1 MTFKQLFNH
10 LSALNEDISVGG
22 GALGSAAADNFGG
35 AVGNKD
41 FYAPND
47 VRLPYA
53 IGAKRRRRLK
63 RRKKNKH
70 KKRGRLKKRK

>member
-10 LSALNEDISVGG
+10 LTALTEDISVGG

-35 AVGNKD
+35 AVGNND

-47 VRLPYA
+47 ARLPYA
-53 IGAKRRRRLK
+53 IVAKRRN
-63 RRKKNKH
+63 KNKH

>member
-10 LSALNEDISVGG
+10 LTALTEDISVGG

-35 AVGNKD
+35 AVGNND

-47 VRLPYA
+47 ARLPYA
-53 IGAKRRRRLK
+53 IGAR
-63 RRKKNKH
+63 RRKKRR

>member
-35 AVGNKD
+35 AVGNND

-47 VRLPYA
+47 ARLPYA
-53 IGAKRRRRLK
+53 IGAK

>member
-10 LSALNEDISVGG
+10 LTALTEDISVGG

-35 AVGNKD
+35 AVGNND

-47 VRLPYA
+47 SRLPYA
-53 IGAKRRRRLK
+53 IGAR
-63 RRKKNKH
+63 RRKKRR

>member
-22 GALGSAAADNFGG
+22 GALGSAAADNYGG
-35 AVGNKD
+35 AVGNND

-47 VRLPYA
+47 ARLPYA
-53 IGAKRRRRLK
+53 IGAKRR
-63 RRKKNKH
+63 KKKHKKH